1 MALIIP
7 LRAVFRQT
15 SLMNCWFYA
24 AKTIVYQRC
33 GRLLLEADYLG
44 GTPRQPAW
52 PTGAV
57 AGPFTGRGEPEAT
70 WLSSGLPLNHYT
82 EFARR
87 FSFRETPFHP
97 PNWDSQN
104 LEAIL
109 LQCGPLHFSGFAG
122 QFGHAVVVC

>member
-1 MALIIP
+1 
-7 LRAVFRQT
+7 
-15 SLMNCWFYA
+15 
-24 AKTIVYQRC
+24 
-33 GRLLLEADYLG
+33 
-44 GTPRQPAW
+44 
-52 PTGAV
+52 TGAV

-70 WLSSGLPLNHYT
+70 WLSSALPLNHYT

-122 QFGHAVVVC
+122 QFGHAVVVCGIDVSQNVHYGDPASGAIFRAPLVQFSAWKRQFFGFPNPLYYAGH